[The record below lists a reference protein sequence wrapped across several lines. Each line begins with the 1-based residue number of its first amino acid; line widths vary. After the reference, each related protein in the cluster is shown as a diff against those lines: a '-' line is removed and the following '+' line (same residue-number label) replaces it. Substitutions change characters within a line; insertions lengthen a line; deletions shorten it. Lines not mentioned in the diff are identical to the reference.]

1 MTPEDRA
8 AAKAD
13 IANDLKK
20 CYPEAGGAL
29 IETVGYG
36 GAPLFMARSKI
47 VAIHGTTEPGCS
59 TVVVDAAVP
68 NDEWRVRELLS
79 SLVAKVG
86 CGHAAPKTEPD
97 PAEMRPMLQ
106 AMQSG
111 EMSVSRGIELLNMWL
126 AGNYSDDQLPPVR
139 NELGEGEMPWDRI
152 DVLTKK
158 CALYEQALKASWPAG
173 ASGKAFEYWN
183 AARAAK

>member
-1 MTPEDRA
+1 MSPEDRA
-8 AAKAD
+8 AAEAD
-13 IANDLKK
+13 TANDLKK
-20 CYPEAGGAL
+20 RYPTAATAML
-29 IETVGYG
+29 
-36 GAPLFMARSKI
+36 AP
-47 VAIHGTTEPGCS
+47 
-59 TVVVDAAVP
+59 
-68 NDEWRVRELLS
+68 
-79 SLVAKVG
+79 
-86 CGHAAPKTEPD
+86 APKIEPD

-111 EMSVSRGIELLNMWL
+111 EMSVSRGVELLDMWL